1 MSQPSGRPRAS
12 TGVVVTLILLGLP
25 QLVLVRVVSRD
36 PQYTV
41 SLLAQGLQ
49 LPDGEIIYR
58 PATNDLLVT
67 EENLGHISSV
77 NASAGAVTSLADIT
91 SSATLT
97 RHAYL
102 HELNIKAPEKSL
114 YGLFA
119 FPKANVISPVVMR
132 PGEFDPDHLSMSPLW
147 RLLPRGAALTVSA
160 FFRQTFVQ

>member
-77 NASAGAVTSLADIT
+77 NASAGAVTSLADIWW
-91 SSATLT
+91 LC
-97 RHAYL
+97 
-102 HELNIKAPEKSL
+102 SL
-114 YGLFA
+114 WRC
-119 FPKANVISPVVMR
+119 ISP
-132 PGEFDPDHLSMSPLW
+132 
-147 RLLPRGAALTVSA
+147 
-160 FFRQTFVQ
+160 